1 MYRPMSAQ
9 TRNEN
14 LMRASATRRLAR
26 ATDPVEKLRLL
37 CLQRGSSGIL
47 GLGRV
52 FRRMDDNGNG
62 VLSFEEFKKGL
73 HDSGF
78 DRSMDDFE
86 MEELFQMFDRDNS
99 GAISYDEFLRAIRPK
114 MSQNRLKIVE
124 KAFSKLDRTGDGVVT
139 YHDLKDVYN
148 VMYHPFYQNGQL
160 TEKELFLR
168 FLANFEVG
176 GNPDGIVTK
185 EEFIDYYTGVSA
197 SIDEDAYFDLMVR
210 LAWKL

>member
-52 FRRMDDNGNG
+52 FRRIDDNGNG

-86 MEELFQMFDRDNS
+86 MEELFQTFDRDNS
-99 GAISYDEFLRAIRPK
+99 GSISYDEFLRAIRPK
-114 MSQNRLKIVE
+114 MSPNRFKIVE

-148 VMYHPFYQNGQL
+148 VRYHPFYQNGQL
-160 TEKELFLR
+160 SEKELFLR

-185 EEFIDYYTGVSA
+185 DEFIDYYTGVSA

>member
-14 LMRASATRRLAR
+14 LMRVSATRRLAR

-62 VLSFEEFKKGL
+62 ELSYEEFKKGL
-73 HDSGF
+73 HDSGMYRHL
-78 DRSMDDFE
+78 DE
-86 MEELFQMFDRDNS
+86 YEIEELFQRFDRDNS
-99 GAISYDEFLRAIRPK
+99 GAISYEEFLRSVRPK
-114 MSQNRLKIVE
+114 MSAARLKVVE
-124 KAFSKLDRTGDGVVT
+124 KAFQKLDRTGDGIVT

-148 VMYHPFYQNGQL
+148 VTYHPLYQNGQL
-160 TEKELFLR
+160 SEKELFLR

-176 GNPDGIVTK
+176 GNPDGTVTK

>member
-52 FRRMDDNGNG
+52 FRRMDDNENG
-62 VLSFEEFKKGL
+62 VLSFEEFQKGL
-73 HDSGF
+73 HDSGM
-78 DRSMDDFE
+78 DRSMDGFE
-86 MEELFQMFDRDNS
+86 IEELFQTFDKDNS
-99 GAISYDEFLRAIRPK
+99 GSISYEEFLRAVRPK
-114 MSQNRLKIVE
+114 MSASRLKIVE
-124 KAFSKLDRTGDGVVT
+124 KAFNKLDRTGDGIVT

-148 VMYHPFYQNGQL
+148 VRYHPFYQNGQL
-160 TEKELFLR
+160 SEKELFLR
-168 FLANFEVG
+168 FLANFEVA
-176 GNPDGIVTK
+176 GNPDGIVTQ